1 MKGFKNFLVVTKN
14 GLGKVVDWGTKV
26 VAVSYIVGV
35 GVCLIYDGICRREH
49 TNRNNK

>member
-1 MKGFKNFLVVTKN
+1 MKRLKNFLTVTKN
-14 GLGKVVDWGTKV
+14 GLGIVIDWGTKV

-35 GVCLIYDGICRREH
+35 GVCLFYDGICRHEH